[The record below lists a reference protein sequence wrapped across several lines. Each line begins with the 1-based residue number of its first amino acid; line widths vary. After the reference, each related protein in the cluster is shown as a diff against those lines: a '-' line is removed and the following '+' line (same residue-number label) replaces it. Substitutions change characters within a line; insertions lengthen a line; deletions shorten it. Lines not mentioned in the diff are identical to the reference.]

1 MDFSSALENSFWVV
15 PLVVAIVQVFKMT
28 GISGKWSP
36 LISLGVGIGLGFL
49 VGEDHSIQ
57 SILLSGVIYG
67 LSASGLYSGVMS
79 TQKVSQVKSGQIPLS
94 QADTS
99 QLTKEEI
106 LQIQKEQQAKQQA
119 EQQAKQQAQQ
129 QQMQQQQQS
138 QQQSQ
143 QNQHQKIEQE
153 EVIRKESTIIKP

>member
-28 GISGKWSP
+28 GVSGKWSP

-49 VGEDHSIQ
+49 VGTDHSIQ
-57 SILLSGVIYG
+57 NILLSGVIYG
-67 LSASGLYSGVMS
+67 LSASGLYSGVQT

-99 QLTKEEI
+99 LLTKEEI
-106 LQIQKEQQAKQQA
+106 IKIQQQQ
-119 EQQAKQQAQQ
+119 EEKQQAQQ
-129 QQMQQQQQS
+129 QQQQGQQQQQ
-138 QQQSQ
+138 QGQ
-143 QNQHQKIEQE
+143 QKIQQE
-153 EVIRKESTIIKP
+153 EFIKKESTILKP

>member
-28 GISGKWSP
+28 GVSGKWSP

-49 VGEDHSIQ
+49 VGTDHSIQ
-57 SILLSGVIYG
+57 NILLSGVIYG
-67 LSASGLYSGVMS
+67 LSASGLYSGVQT

-99 QLTKEEI
+99 LLTKEEI
-106 LQIQKEQQAKQQA
+106 IKIQQQQ
-119 EQQAKQQAQQ
+119 EEKQQAQQ
-129 QQMQQQQQS
+129 QQQQQQGQQQQQ
-138 QQQSQ
+138 QGQ
-143 QNQHQKIEQE
+143 QKIQQE
-153 EVIRKESTIIKP
+153 EFIKKESTILKP

>member
-28 GISGKWSP
+28 GVSGKWSP

-49 VGEDHSIQ
+49 VGTDHSIQ
-57 SILLSGVIYG
+57 NILLSGVIYG
-67 LSASGLYSGVMS
+67 LSASGLYSGVQT

-99 QLTKEEI
+99 LLTKEEI
-106 LQIQKEQQAKQQA
+106 IKIQQQQ
-119 EQQAKQQAQQ
+119 EEKQQAQQ
-129 QQMQQQQQS
+129 QQQQQGQ
-138 QQQSQ
+138 
-143 QNQHQKIEQE
+143 QKIQQE
-153 EVIRKESTIIKP
+153 EIIKKESTILKP

>member
-28 GISGKWSP
+28 GVSGKWSP

-57 SILLSGVIYG
+57 HILLSGVIYG
-67 LSASGLYSGVMS
+67 LSASGLYSGVQS
-79 TQKVSQVKSGQIPLS
+79 TQKVYQVKSGEIPLD

-99 QLTKEEI
+99 QLSKEEI
-106 LQIQKEQQAKQQA
+106 LAIQKEQQEKKQV
-119 EQQAKQQAQQ
+119 EQQV
-129 QQMQQQQQS
+129 
-138 QQQSQ
+138 
-143 QNQHQKIEQE
+143 NQ
-153 EVIRKESTIIKP
+153 KESKIIKP

>member
-28 GISGKWSP
+28 GVSGKWSP

-57 SILLSGVIYG
+57 NILLSGVIYG
-67 LSASGLYSGVMS
+67 LSASGLYSGVQS

-99 QLTKEEI
+99 LLTKEEI
-106 LQIQKEQQAKQQA
+106 IQIQQQQQ
-119 EQQAKQQAQQ
+119 EKQQAQQ
-129 QQMQQQQQS
+129 QQGQ
-138 QQQSQ
+138 
-143 QNQHQKIEQE
+143 QKIQQE
-153 EVIRKESTIIKP
+153 EFIKKESTILKP

>member
-28 GISGKWSP
+28 GVSGKWSP

-49 VGEDHSIQ
+49 VGTDHSIQ
-57 SILLSGVIYG
+57 NILLSGVIYG
-67 LSASGLYSGVMS
+67 LSASGLYSGVQT

-99 QLTKEEI
+99 LLTKEEI
-106 LQIQKEQQAKQQA
+106 IKIQQQQEATNNK
-119 EQQAKQQAQQ
+119 AQQ
-129 QQMQQQQQS
+129 QQQQQGQ
-138 QQQSQ
+138 
-143 QNQHQKIEQE
+143 QKIQQE
-153 EVIRKESTIIKP
+153 EIIKKESTILKP